1 MVKLIYCTA
10 LIGALG
16 LVGCQSA
23 QKNNPPERQAQ
34 KIYHAP
40 AQIFDFDLSS
50 SVLRGELQLKQSC
63 NVTGTSLD
71 IRDQKQQ
78 QVRIDTFNLNNNL
91 LFSGVVLGTTTVD
104 ENGQWFFNTSE
115 PLKEGIQSI
124 SYAKESLS
132 SLHSIISPITQ
143 FQVDKNADAIYRQ
156 NSQQWIAIPDGGS
169 TRAATAMIRGKGVPG
184 ETITIFN
191 QSTIDESLKNLSNNL
206 LLLYAQKYNTATA
219 QDIKIIQIPQGDA
232 AIARLSNEQYNLD
245 MMIQSRYGYAYVILL
260 NSALVTDQ
268 DAALQQ
274 LKLLAKSLHTP
285 GQKQPDEKLHTPL
298 RFDLNNQD
306 ASARSQWQKNYC
318 S

>member
-78 QVRIDTFNLNNNL
+78 QVRIDTFNLSNTALFTATDANNL
-91 LFSGVVLGTTTVD
+91 EQISDAL
-104 ENGQWFFNTSE
+104 
-115 PLKEGIQSI
+115 LKH
-124 SYAKESLS
+124 YAKQFSTVES
-132 SLHSIISPITQ
+132 T
-143 FQVDKNADAIYRQ
+143 AIK
-156 NSQQWIAIPDGGS
+156 
-169 TRAATAMIRGKGVPG
+169 TTHTA
-184 ETITIFN
+184 
-191 QSTIDESLKNLSNNL
+191 
-206 LLLYAQKYNTATA
+206 
-219 QDIKIIQIPQGDA
+219 QGDA

-245 MMIQSRYGYAYVILL
+245 MMIQNRYGYAYVILL
-260 NSALVTDQ
+260 NTALVTDQ